1 LPIGRLWK
9 TLGSFSTLDSI
20 LTFEHFRNSALLT
33 DDDPSSSDLL
43 SFAGERGHA
52 EFRCLSPN
60 QNPSACVPCLDF
72 SPWLRERARQ
82 RDVEGLGEYLWR
94 VRRANPGQGGSGEQL
109 QRQYNQLARS
119 IMAARLEQFLEDGT
133 PDGYLDL
140 RVTLIMLAAHET
152 FSGFIMAGEAADFVA
167 AVMSPHSFRLVEATT
182 LIGRRNQFVF
192 DMGQGM
198 DYWACWAPLSAD
210 AIRSPLPPPD
220 AAFQD
225 MLQALAGLPLGSRA
239 HAIDALRH
247 LSADPGVPR
256 SLTSLSRPET
266 RRRGL
271 DATESARLIMQTGL
285 VLPAADVESWLAGWT
300 RRDLLA
306 FLSQCGVRAP
316 KSWSK
321 ERLAESALAE
331 CPSAVRER
339 MDELGVVELAPE
351 HSEAAGRLGSYIE
364 DVKETWRVWLGFGT
378 GVRNRMREG
387 QR

>member
-1 LPIGRLWK
+1 
-9 TLGSFSTLDSI
+9 
-20 LTFEHFRNSALLT
+20 
-33 DDDPSSSDLL
+33 
-43 SFAGERGHA
+43 
-52 EFRCLSPN
+52 
-60 QNPSACVPCLDF
+60 
-72 SPWLRERARQ
+72 
-82 RDVEGLGEYLWR
+82 
-94 VRRANPGQGGSGEQL
+94 VRRANPGQGGTGEQL
-109 QRQYNQLARS
+109 QRQYSQLARS
-119 IMAARLEQFLEDGT
+119 IMVARLDQFLEDGT
-133 PDGYLDL
+133 PEGYLDL

-167 AVMSPHSFRLVEATT
+167 AVMSPHSFRLVEAAT
-182 LIGRRNQFVF
+182 LVERRNQFVF

-198 DYWACWAPLSAD
+198 DYWACWAPLSVE
-210 AIRSPLPPPD
+210 AIRSPLSPPD

-225 MLQALAGLPLGSRA
+225 MLQTLAGLPLGSRA

-285 VLPAADVESWLAGWT
+285 VVPAADAESWLAGWT
-300 RRDLLA
+300 RRDLMA

-339 MDELGVVELAPE
+339 MEELGVVELAPQ
-351 HSEAAGRLGSYIE
+351 HTEAAGRLGSYIE

-378 GVRNRMREG
+378 GVRNRMRET
-387 QR
+387 QRERDEDRRER